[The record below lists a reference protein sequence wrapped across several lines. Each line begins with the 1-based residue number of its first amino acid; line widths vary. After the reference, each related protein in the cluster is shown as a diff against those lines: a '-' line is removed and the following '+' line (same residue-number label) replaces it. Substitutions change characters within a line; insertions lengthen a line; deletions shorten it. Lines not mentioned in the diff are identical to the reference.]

1 MGSLTL
7 RHAVILTPRE
17 VIPDGFVRIVD
28 GAVAG
33 VGPEPAEQGPDDVN
47 VRGHLVAPGL
57 VDVHIHGAGGYDVM
71 SLKSRD
77 LEGMAKFLAC
87 RGVTSFVPTT
97 VSLPPEDI
105 KRACTALISFMDSR
119 PRGAARALGLHLE
132 GPYISPARRGA
143 HLAENLRAPDLGE
156 LRELLASCRGVIRE
170 VTIAP
175 ELPGAIDAIRLLSS
189 SGVTVQLGHTDA
201 TFSQAMEALRA
212 GATKFTHLFDAMR
225 PFHHREPG
233 TVGAALLSNAYV
245 ELIGDLVH
253 VSPEA
258 ILLAYRV
265 IGPRRLVL
273 VSDATPA
280 AGLPEGEYSFWGL
293 SVVSRGGAAWIR
305 GSNTLAGSASTLETD
320 MANLYRVGI
329 DISDAVGAATQN
341 PAMSIG
347 AHLKEGVGEL
357 RAGMRGD
364 LVILNKELRVVAS
377 VVDGE
382 TVCGSL

>member
-7 RHAVILTPRE
+7 RHAVLVTPRE
-17 VIPDGFVRIVD
+17 VIPDGFVRIVN
-28 GAVAG
+28 GTVTE
-33 VGPEPAEQGPDDVN
+33 VGPEPTGQGADDIN
-47 VRGHLVAPGL
+47 LRGYLVAPGL

-71 SLKSRD
+71 DLTSKD

-97 VSLPPEDI
+97 VSLPPDDI
-105 KRACTALISFMDSR
+105 KRACRALVDFIESR

-132 GPYISPARRGA
+132 GPYISPRRRGA
-143 HLAENLRAPDLGE
+143 HLAANLRTPELGE
-156 LRELLASCRGVIRE
+156 IKELLAECGGVIRE

-233 TVGAALLSNAYV
+233 TVGAALLSDAYV
-245 ELIGDLVH
+245 ELIGDMIH

-258 ILLAYRV
+258 VLLAYRV
-265 IGPRRLVL
+265 VGPHRLVL

-280 AGLPEGEYSFWGL
+280 AGLPDGEYSFWGL
-293 SVVSRGGAAWIR
+293 SVVKRGGAAWIR
-305 GSNTLAGSASTLETD
+305 GSDTLAGSASTLETD
-320 MANLYRVGI
+320 MANLYRVVTNV
-329 DISDAVGAATQN
+329 SDAVGAATQN

-347 AHLKEGVGEL
+347 AHVKDGVGEL
-357 RAGMRGD
+357 RAGMKGD
-364 LVILNKELRVVAS
+364 VVVLDKDLKVIAAIMGGDV
-377 VVDGE
+377 
-382 TVCGSL
+382 VCGNL

>member
-7 RHAVILTPRE
+7 RHAVVIAPRE

-28 GAVAG
+28 GVIID
-33 VGPEPAEQGPDDVN
+33 VGPEPTEQGPDDIN
-47 VRGHLVAPGL
+47 VRGRLVSPGL

-71 SLKSRD
+71 SLTSRD
-77 LEGMAKFLAC
+77 LEGMARFLAC

-105 KRACTALISFMDSR
+105 KRACRALASFMKSR
-119 PRGAARALGLHLE
+119 SRGTARALGIHLE
-132 GPYISPARRGA
+132 GPYISPLRRGA
-143 HLAENLRAPDLGE
+143 HLAENLRTPKLEE
-156 LRELLASCRGVIRE
+156 LRELLAACGDVIRE

-175 ELPGAIDAIRLLSS
+175 ELPGAMDAVRLLSS

-233 TVGAALLSNAYV
+233 AVGAALLSDAYV
-245 ELIGDLVH
+245 ELIGDLIH
-253 VSPEA
+253 ISPEA
-258 ILLAYRV
+258 VLLAYRV

-280 AGLPEGEYSFWGL
+280 AGLPEGEYSFWGID
-293 SVVSRGGAAWIR
+293 VVSKGGAVWIR
-305 GSNTLAGSASTLETD
+305 GSGTLAGSASTLEID

-329 DISDAVGAATQN
+329 NLSDVVGAATQN
-341 PAMSIG
+341 PAISIG
-347 AHLKEGVGEL
+347 AHVRERVGEL
-357 RAGMRGD
+357 RANMRGD
-364 LVILNKELRVVAS
+364 VIVLDKELKVVAS
-377 VVDGE
+377 IVDGE
-382 TVCGSL
+382 VTCGGL